1 VSAKSPWNLAAVLAS
16 CIERYVQARAA
27 CLTNAC
33 KLEQIKHGVAVAVDQ
48 KSERDDQASKEAA
61 VYAVCMRASM
71 AWGSAERE
79 VRSLCR
85 VGKDGS

>member
-1 VSAKSPWNLAAVLAS
+1 VVLAS

-27 CLTNAC
+27 SLTNAC
-33 KLEQIKHGVAVAVDQ
+33 RLEQIKHGVAVAVDQ
-48 KSERDDQASKEAA
+48 KSERDDQASKEKAA

-71 AWGSAERE
+71 AWRSAERE
-79 VRSLCR
+79 ARSLYR